1 MNMKEKNMCVCIE
14 IQSVVDVCLWY
25 DTDRNKVNDMEEMKE
40 MKETNIKEFYGIF
53 FLSSISV

>member
-1 MNMKEKNMCVCIE
+1 MCVCIE

-25 DTDRNKVNDMEEMKE
+25 DTDRNKGNDMEEMKE